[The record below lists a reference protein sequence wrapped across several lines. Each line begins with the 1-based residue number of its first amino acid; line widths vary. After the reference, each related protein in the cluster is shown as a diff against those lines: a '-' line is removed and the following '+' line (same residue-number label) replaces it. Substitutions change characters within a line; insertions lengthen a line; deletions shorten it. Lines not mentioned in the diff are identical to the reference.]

1 MNSRV
6 YTLAKRF
13 RSKYFGT
20 ICFRLRAHSSVI
32 NHHLNPDEKLYYVFC
47 GQKGGLNKEFFNSCV
62 VALTSERIM
71 VATKRVL
78 WGYFLTNVKP
88 ELYNDLKVESGILFG
103 RILID
108 TVKEKIPI
116 SNLSKSSL
124 REVETAITTYIDKY
138 KNKKFEKKNEED
150 KEEKKDD
157 TKESK
162 ES

>member
-20 ICFRLRAHSSVI
+20 ICFRLGAHCRVI
-32 NHHLNPDEKLYYVFC
+32 ANHLNPDEKLYYVFC

-62 VALTSERIM
+62 IALTNERIM

-88 ELYNDLKVESGILFG
+88 ELYNDLKVESGFLFG

-108 TVKEKIPI
+108 TVKEKIAI
-116 SNLSKSSL
+116 SNLSKASL
-124 REVETAITTYIDKY
+124 REVETAITTYSNKY
-138 KNKKFEKKNEED
+138 KNKKFDK
-150 KEEKKDD
+150 KEEKKDE
-157 TKESK
+157 KKEESK
-162 ES
+162 ED

>member
-13 RSKYFGT
+13 KNKYFGT
-20 ICFRLRAHSSVI
+20 ICFRVKAHSSVI
-32 NHHLNPDEKLYYVFC
+32 AKHLNPEEKLYYVFC
-47 GQKGGLNKEFFNSCV
+47 GQKGGLNKEIFNSCV
-62 VALTSERIM
+62 VALTNERIL

-108 TVKEKIPI
+108 TVKEKIAI

-138 KNKKFEKKNEED
+138 KNKKFEKK
-150 KEEKKDD
+150 EEKDEKKED
-157 TKESK
+157 TKE
-162 ES
+162 